1 MRKLLILFLFW
12 GNLYWTFA
20 QEISGNT
27 LTEDGIA
34 LEKVLI
40 INLKTGEK
48 TYSDNDGNFS
58 ISAKNGE
65 EIRLVRE
72 GYDRHSH
79 ITKSAD
85 FGQKLTF
92 KMNKAAANIQEV
104 VITKVSKEK
113 MAELK
118 NSIGLP
124 EPLNTKPK
132 IPTAK
137 SVLLPAL
144 LGNLNIDGMKDLISG
159 DARRKR
165 ALYQYEDFQEHV
177 EWIADRIYN
186 DYFIE
191 KGLPEDRIR
200 EFIGFA
206 ITERPAI
213 KSLVKKKDIR
223 QIEKQMEG
231 ILPKYL
237 SRLKQ

>member
-1 MRKLLILFLFW
+1 MKKLAILFLFW

-58 ISAKNGE
+58 LSAKNGD

-79 ITKSAD
+79 IAKSAD

-92 KMNKAAANIQEV
+92 KMNKTAQNIQEV

-124 EPLNTKPK
+124 EPLKTKPK
-132 IPTAK
+132 VPDAK
-137 SVLLPAL
+137 KVLLPMLWGQLDINAAQ
-144 LGNLNIDGMKDLISG
+144 DLITG

-165 ALYQYEDFQEHV
+165 ALYKYEDFQENV

-200 EFIGFA
+200 EFISFT
-206 ITERPAI
+206 ITERPEI
-213 KSLVKKKDIR
+213 KNLIKKKNIR
-223 QIEKQMEG
+223 QIEKHMEG